1 MVVGSGVGPDYLHN
15 LLREMISQFIPK
27 KLDKMSDQCQI
38 FLGQILIIKIFIVK
52 PGGIIMVFDD
62 CLQSVQIKDS
72 PGIEDFNIKIEVS
85 GLIFIAFFLKGLT
98 VNGKDAGCQL
108 PYIFVVIIDGF
119 NISISL
125 IGMADIVAEPENIFV
140 TGRGFDI
147 ILMCKVETKV
157 IAERTVKRVQILI
170 IPVYSM

>member
-15 LLREMISQFIPK
+15 LLGEMISQFIPK

-38 FLGQILIIKIFIVK
+38 SLGQILIIKIFIIK
-52 PGGIIMVFDD
+52 PGSMIMVFDD

-72 PGIEDFNIKIEVS
+72 PGIEDFDIKIEVS

-157 IAERTVKRVQILI
+157 IAERTVKRVLILI

>member
-1 MVVGSGVGPDYLHN
+1 
-15 LLREMISQFIPK
+15 MI
-27 KLDKMSDQCQI
+27 
-38 FLGQILIIKIFIVK
+38 
-52 PGGIIMVFDD
+52 FDD

-170 IPVYSM
+170 IPVDSM

>member
-1 MVVGSGVGPDYLHN
+1 
-15 LLREMISQFIPK
+15 
-27 KLDKMSDQCQI
+27 MSDQRQI

-52 PGGIIMVFDD
+52 PGGMIMVFDD

-108 PYIFVVIIDGF
+108 PYI
-119 NISISL
+119 S
-125 IGMADIVAEPENIFV
+125 
-140 TGRGFDI
+140 
-147 ILMCKVETKV
+147 
-157 IAERTVKRVQILI
+157 
-170 IPVYSM
+170 

>member
-1 MVVGSGVGPDYLHN
+1 MRS
-15 LLREMISQFIPK
+15 FW
-27 KLDKMSDQCQI
+27 
-38 FLGQILIIKIFIVK
+38 
-52 PGGIIMVFDD
+52 
-62 CLQSVQIKDS
+62 
-72 PGIEDFNIKIEVS
+72 
-85 GLIFIAFFLKGLT
+85 KGLT

-108 PYIFVVIIDGF
+108 PYIFVVIIDEF

-140 TGRGFDI
+140 TGRNSDI
-147 ILMCKVETKV
+147 ILILVETKV

>member
-1 MVVGSGVGPDYLHN
+1 
-15 LLREMISQFIPK
+15 
-27 KLDKMSDQCQI
+27 MSDQCQI
-38 FLGQILIIKIFIVK
+38 SLGQILIIKIFIIK
-52 PGGIIMVFDD
+52 PGSMIMVFDD

-72 PGIEDFNIKIEVS
+72 PGIEDFDIKIEVS

-125 IGMADIVAEPENIFV
+125 IGMAISAEPENIF
-140 TGRGFDI
+140 RN
-147 ILMCKVETKV
+147 
-157 IAERTVKRVQILI
+157 RKRIRHYPDVQ
-170 IPVYSM
+170 SRNAGNR

>member
-1 MVVGSGVGPDYLHN
+1 MDDMWFLTSLIYVCKLKDYKLFYN
-15 LLREMISQFIPK
+15 LKSEI
-27 KLDKMSDQCQI
+27 
-38 FLGQILIIKIFIVK
+38 G
-52 PGGIIMVFDD
+52 
-62 CLQSVQIKDS
+62 
-72 PGIEDFNIKIEVS
+72 NIEVS

-125 IGMADIVAEPENIFV
+125 IGMADIVAEPENTFV

-170 IPVYSM
+170 IPVYCDADHIFGVFDP